1 MKKFTLLVID
11 VQKGITDERLYN
23 FSTFVSNVKKVINA
37 ARENDVEV
45 IYIQHDD
52 GPDSGFT
59 FGDEDFEV
67 YDEVQPKESEK
78 VYYKTINSCFGNAD
92 LRDYLESK
100 GENTLIIVGLQ
111 TNFCI
116 DASIKSAF
124 ERGYKVIVPLGANST
139 FDNEYMNGE
148 TTYKY
153 YNEMM
158 WPDRFAQCIS
168 VDETI
173 KLMHTN

>member
-23 FSTFVSNVKKVINA
+23 FSTFVSNVKKLIDA

-78 VYYKTINSCFGNAD
+78 IYYKTINSCFGNAD

-100 GENTLIIVGLQ
+100 EENTLIIV
-111 TNFCI
+111 
-116 DASIKSAF
+116 
-124 ERGYKVIVPLGANST
+124 
-139 FDNEYMNGE
+139 
-148 TTYKY
+148 
-153 YNEMM
+153 
-158 WPDRFAQCIS
+158 
-168 VDETI
+168 
-173 KLMHTN
+173 